1 MINQALVTA
10 ARRGRPIKDFVKGII
25 FLGTPHGGSSLA
37 LAGKLQALGTY
48 WLGSRTELLE
58 LLEPHSK
65 QNKQLHEDYLE
76 YLEAHQGVY
85 HYDFWENMSEKWW
98 GFPIGMVCAK
108 PLRTFYLASWHC
120 PTLNYFH
127 LFSSVGRQQGCIN
140 NTWKAQRATYLY
152 SSAPE
157 QI

>member
-85 HYDFWENMSEKWW
+85 HYDFWENLSEKWW
-98 GFPIGMVCAK
+98 GFPIGMVRAK
-108 PLRTFYLASWHC
+108 SFHAFYLAPWHH
-120 PTLNYFH
+120 PPPPH
-127 LFSSVGRQQGCIN
+127 
-140 NTWKAQRATYLY
+140 
-152 SSAPE
+152 
-157 QI
+157 